1 MSSLSKRVREI
12 KESATLAVTEKAAL
26 LKSQGVDVVSLS
38 AGEPDFPT
46 PPHIIDAAVEA
57 MRQGHTR
64 YTAGAGILSLREAV
78 VEKYRKESG
87 LVYDSSRVLISTGA
101 KQSLFNVLHAI
112 LDPEDECLVPTPAW
126 VSYPEMIKTTGA
138 RPVLVPMTESSGF
151 RLSPEQLRA
160 AITPRTRALILCTP
174 SNPTGAVHSAEEIG
188 AIADVLSETDI
199 HVISDEVYEKMVYGS
214 GKHISIATVS
224 DEMAE
229 RAIVVNSCSKTYAM
243 TGWRI
248 GFMAGPKEVIQAA
261 AKIQTQSTS
270 NANTIAQHAAVA
282 AISGNQSCVERMVA
296 EYAKRREYVLD
307 QLKGVPG
314 VTCTEPE
321 GAFYVF
327 PNVSALFGRTWNGR
341 TLKTSGEVAAAL
353 LESVHLSVVQGD
365 PFGSDE
371 HVRMSYATSM
381 DRLEE
386 GLNRF
391 DRFVRG
397 LK

>member
-1 MSSLSKRVREI
+1 MLSLSKRVREI

-78 VEKYRKESG
+78 MEKYRKEAG
-87 LVYDSSRVLISTGA
+87 LEYDPSRVLISTGA

-138 RPVLVPMTESSGF
+138 RPIRVPMTESSGF

-188 AIADVLSETDI
+188 ALADVLSETDI

-307 QLKGVPG
+307 RLKSVPG

-327 PNVSALFGRTWNGR
+327 PNVSALFGRAWNGR